1 MPGLGQSLEF
11 NDGSDDDSELHE
23 AFRPQK
29 RRHSRGDASG
39 GDGSSS
45 GSSGSGSDDSS
56 EASARPKKKARKE
69 AAVGSRVK
77 TPGGMAKKFAKAA
90 LDDTIRD
97 GKVVPLAEL
106 PPTASKPLQLFD
118 VKSSFRVALDSL
130 LLQYTVER
138 PDKTTDVAEA
148 FREKATV
155 FKQHPFMQQIPWEQS
170 IEQVKT
176 FGAEVQMMITELNDW
191 TLPVDVSDKRKK
203 FDRLK
208 ETFTDALSVLQEY
221 DETIDK
227 LSTRERSAEEA
238 KKAKLKH
245 IIHRLYQMCVR
256 HLLPR
261 GIAKVSDEK

>member
-1 MPGLGQSLEF
+1 MKFQVEKAFSTLKVRLTTICRGQSLEF
-11 NDGSDDDSELHE
+11 EDGSDDDSELHE
-23 AFRPQK
+23 AFQPQK
-29 RRHSRGDASG
+29 QRNSGDASG
-39 GDGSSS
+39 GDDSSG

-118 VKSSFRVALDSL
+118 VKSSFRAALNSL
-130 LLQYTVER
+130 MVQYTVER

-155 FKQHPFMQQIPWEQS
+155 FRQHPFMQQIPWEQS
-170 IEQVKT
+170 IE
-176 FGAEVQMMITELNDW
+176 
-191 TLPVDVSDKRKK
+191 
-203 FDRLK
+203 
-208 ETFTDALSVLQEY
+208 
-221 DETIDK
+221 
-227 LSTRERSAEEA
+227 
-238 KKAKLKH
+238 
-245 IIHRLYQMCVR
+245 
-256 HLLPR
+256 
-261 GIAKVSDEK
+261 

>member
-11 NDGSDDDSELHE
+11 EDASEDDSELQE
-23 AFRPQK
+23 AFQPQK
-29 RRHSRGDASG
+29 RRKAGNANGDSDNSG
-39 GDGSSS
+39 N
-45 GSSGSGSDDSS
+45 SSGSGDSDDDDD
-56 EASARPKKKARKE
+56 EPAKKKAKKQ

-130 LLQYTVER
+130 MLQYTVER

-208 ETFTDALSVLQEY
+208 ETFTEALSVLQEY
-221 DETIDK
+221 EETIDK
-227 LSTRERSAEEA
+227 LSSRERSAEEA

>member
-11 NDGSDDDSELHE
+11 EDASEDDSELQE
-23 AFRPQK
+23 AFQPQK
-29 RRHSRGDASG
+29 RRKSGNANGDSDNSG
-39 GDGSSS
+39 N
-45 GSSGSGSDDSS
+45 SSGSGDSDDDDD
-56 EASARPKKKARKE
+56 EPAKKKAKKQ

-97 GKVVPLAEL
+97 GKVVPLVEL

-118 VKSSFRVALDSL
+118 VKSSFRAALYAL
-130 LLQYTVER
+130 MLQYTVER

-221 DETIDK
+221 EETIDK
-227 LSTRERSAEEA
+227 LSSRERSAEEA